1 MMRRPRSSTTCSLL
15 AGAVGLLVAMLALSP
30 VAAQSTGEKFARL
43 PIRSDGPKSLD
54 PAKGST
60 SYDNQ
65 VVCQIYETLLQYK
78 YLVRPDSV
86 TSYEDVSE
94 PLLLAEM
101 PKVSDEADGKQ
112 VWKFKLRDDVFFH
125 DDACFPGGKGRK
137 LATDDVFYSWKRLAD
152 PKYEYENYWLL
163 QDTILG
169 LDEFKEKF
177 ATRQPSKSEPNPPP
191 PPPFDYAAP
200 VEGFRK
206 VSDTE
211 FEVILK
217 KSVVRFGW
225 VISMF
230 QTSIVARE
238 AVEKYGDTLGKHP
251 VGTGPFILKNESDWK
266 PGQNMILHRNPN
278 YRTELYPSEATPKE
292 KEQGL
297 LASAGQKLP
306 LLDRIELTF
315 YTPDPV
321 MWQDFQDRKI
331 ALVQVP
337 AEYFEKAF
345 VKRTK
350 RLTKE
355 YSDNGIQAEAVPLLD
370 FIFRGFNMED
380 PILGGYDEKRTKI
393 RQAIS
398 LAVDLDEHND
408 TFYNGINVVYDGPIP
423 PPLDGFPKN
432 GKAPNSF
439 RGPNLRKARELLA
452 EAGYPEGRGL
462 PEIEY
467 YTSKG
472 SNQAEQTQAEIRQL
486 ARIGIRL
493 NPKMVDFSELIEAIN
508 QKKAQMFGFAWG
520 SDYPDPENN
529 LALFYSRN
537 KAPGANHYNYDRPE
551 FDKLYEQII
560 VMKPG
565 PERTRI
571 IEQMRDMVIAD
582 VPFVGS
588 MARTRFY
595 LAHPFLKNF
604 KPSEDFYN
612 WFKYLDVDASA
623 PR

>member
-1 MMRRPRSSTTCSLL
+1 MLNRTRVLVL
-15 AGAVGLLVAMLALSP
+15 AAASALASFLSAATP
-30 VAAQSTGEKFARL
+30 AAAQSAEKFARL
-43 PIRSDGPKSLD
+43 PIRADGPKSLD

-60 SYDNQ
+60 TYDNQ
-65 VVCQIYETLLQYK
+65 VICQIYETLLQIK
-78 YLVRPDSV
+78 YLVRPEAV
-86 TSYEDVSE
+86 KSYDEISE
-94 PLLLAEM
+94 PLLCAEM
-101 PKVSDEADGKQ
+101 PKVTDGPGGTQ
-112 VWKFKLRDDVFFH
+112 VWKFKLRDDVYFH
-125 DDACFPGGKGRK
+125 DDPCFPGGKGRR
-137 LATDDVFYSWKRLAD
+137 LVSEDVFFSWKRLAD
-152 PKYEYENYWLL
+152 PQYEYENYWLI

-169 LDEFKEKF
+169 LDEYKESQAELVK
-177 ATRQPSKSEPNPPP
+177 QGK
-191 PPPFDYAAP
+191 PFDYAAP
-200 VEGFRK
+200 VEGFRRI
-206 VSDTE
+206 SDTE
-211 FEVILK
+211 FEVVLK
-217 KSVVRFGW
+217 KPVVRFGW

-251 VGTGPFILKNESDWK
+251 VGTGPFILKDESDWK
-266 PGQNMILHRNPN
+266 PGQNMILHRNPG

-292 KEQGL
+292 KEQGF
-297 LASAGQKLP
+297 LAAAGKKLP
-306 LLDRIELTF
+306 FLDRIELIF

-331 ALVQVP
+331 AYTQVP

-345 VKRTK
+345 VKRTQK
-350 RLTKE
+350 LNKE
-355 YSDNGIQAEAVPLLD
+355 FADKGIQAEAVPLLD

-380 PILGGYDEKRTKI
+380 PLLGGYDEKRTKL
-393 RQAIS
+393 RQAIA
-398 LAVDLDEHND
+398 LAFDQEEQND
-408 TFYNGINVVYDGPIP
+408 TFYNGINIVYDGPIP

-432 GKAPNSF
+432 GKVEGAF
-439 RGPNLRKARELLA
+439 RGPNLRKARQFLA
-452 EAGYPEGRGL
+452 EAGYPEGKGL
-462 PEIEY
+462 PEIDY

-472 SNQAEQTQAEIRQL
+472 GNQAEQTQAEIRQL
-486 ARIGIRL
+486 ARIGVKL

-520 SDYPDPENN
+520 TDYPDPENN
-529 LALFYSRN
+529 LALFYSKN

-565 PERTRI
+565 PERTKI
-571 IEQMRDMVIAD
+571 IEQMRDMVIRD

-595 LAHPFLKNF
+595 LAHPYLKNF

-612 WFKYLDVDASA
+612 WFKYLDIDASA

>member
-1 MMRRPRSSTTCSLL
+1 MIASPCVRSVLVALVGCALFVFGAAA
-15 AGAVGLLVAMLALSP
+15 AGASQPGGGG
-30 VAAQSTGEKFARL
+30 GEKFARL
-43 PIRSDGPKSLD
+43 PIRADGPKSLD

-60 SYDNQ
+60 TYDNQ
-65 VVCQIYETLLQYK
+65 VICQIYETLLQIK
-78 YLVRPDSV
+78 YLVRPESV
-86 TSYEDVSE
+86 KSYDEISE
-94 PLLLAEM
+94 PLLCAEM
-101 PKVSDEADGKQ
+101 PAVTDQPDGTQ
-112 VWKFKLRDDVFFH
+112 IWKFKLRDDVFFH
-125 DDACFPGGKGRK
+125 DDPCFPGGKGRK
-137 LATDDVFYSWKRLAD
+137 LVSDDVFFSWKRLAD
-152 PKYEYENYWLL
+152 PQYEYENYWLI

-169 LDEFKEKF
+169 LDEYKESQAALVK
-177 ATRQPSKSEPNPPP
+177 AGK
-191 PPPFDYAAP
+191 PFDYAAP

-211 FEVILK
+211 FEVVLK
-217 KSVVRFGW
+217 KPVVRFGW

-238 AVEKYGDTLGKHP
+238 AVERYGDTLGKHP

-266 PGQNMILHRNPN
+266 PGQNMILHRNPT
-278 YRTELYPSEATPKE
+278 YRTELYPDEATAKE

-297 LASAGQKLP
+297 LAAAGKKLP
-306 LLDRIELTF
+306 FLDRIELVF

-331 ALVQVP
+331 AYTQVP

-345 VKRTK
+345 VKRTQK
-350 RLTKE
+350 LNSE
-355 YSDNGIQAEAVPLLD
+355 YAGKGIQAEAVPLLD

-380 PILGGYDEKRTKI
+380 PLLGGYDEKRTKL
-393 RQAIS
+393 RQAIA
-398 LAVDLDEHND
+398 LAFDPDEQND
-408 TFYNGINVVYDGPIP
+408 VFYNGINIVYDGPIP

-432 GKAPNSF
+432 GKVEGAF
-439 RGPNLRKARELLA
+439 RGPNLRKARQLLA
-452 EAGYPEGRGL
+452 EAGYPEGKGL

-472 SNQAEQTQAEIRQL
+472 GNQAEQTQAEIRML
-486 ARIGIRL
+486 ARIGVKL
-493 NPKMVDFSELIEAIN
+493 NPKLVDFSELIEAIN

-520 SDYPDPENN
+520 TDYPDPENN
-529 LALFYSRN
+529 LALFYSKN

-551 FDKLYEQII
+551 FDKKYEQII

-565 PERTRI
+565 PERTKI
-571 IEQMRDMVIAD
+571 IEEMRDMVIRD

-612 WFKYLDVDASA
+612 WFKYLDVEAA
-623 PR
+623 K

>member
-1 MMRRPRSSTTCSLL
+1 
-15 AGAVGLLVAMLALSP
+15 
-30 VAAQSTGEKFARL
+30 
-43 PIRSDGPKSLD
+43 
-54 PAKGST
+54 
-60 SYDNQ
+60 
-65 VVCQIYETLLQYK
+65 
-78 YLVRPDSV
+78 
-86 TSYEDVSE
+86 
-94 PLLLAEM
+94 
-101 PKVSDEADGKQ
+101 
-112 VWKFKLRDDVFFH
+112 
-125 DDACFPGGKGRK
+125 
-137 LATDDVFYSWKRLAD
+137 
-152 PKYEYENYWLL
+152 
-163 QDTILG
+163 
-169 LDEFKEKF
+169 
-177 ATRQPSKSEPNPPP
+177 
-191 PPPFDYAAP
+191 
-200 VEGFRK
+200 
-206 VSDTE
+206 
-211 FEVILK
+211 
-217 KSVVRFGW
+217 
-225 VISMF
+225 MF

-278 YRTELYPSEATPKE
+278 YRTELYPGEATPKE

-297 LASAGQKLP
+297 LAAAGQKLP
-306 LLDRIELTF
+306 FLDRIELVF

-331 ALVQVP
+331 FYTQVP

-350 RLTKE
+350 KLNKE
-355 YSDNGIQAEAVPLLD
+355 YTDLGIQSEPVFLLD

-380 PILGGYDEKRTKI
+380 PLLGGYDEKRTKL
-393 RQAIS
+393 RQAIA
-398 LAVDLDEHND
+398 LAFDQEEQND
-408 TFYNGINVVYDGPIP
+408 TFYNGINIIYDGPIP

-432 GKAPNSF
+432 GNAPNAL

-462 PEIEY
+462 PEIDY

-472 SNQAEQTQAEIRQL
+472 GNQAEQTQAEIRQL
-486 ARIGIRL
+486 AKIGVKL

-508 QKKAQMFGFAWG
+508 DKKAQMFGFAWG
-520 SDYPDPENN
+520 TDYPDPENN
-529 LALFYSRN
+529 LALFYSKN

-565 PERTRI
+565 PERTKI

>member
-1 MMRRPRSSTTCSLL
+1 MVRQTRWGVQRVL
-15 AGAVGLLVAMLALSP
+15 AALAVGLLAVGLCADAR
-30 VAAQSTGEKFARL
+30 AQSSAEKVAKL

-60 SYDNQ
+60 TYDNQ

-78 YLVRPDSV
+78 YLVRPESV

-101 PKVSDEADGKQ
+101 PKVSDGADGQQ

-125 DDACFPGGKGRK
+125 DDPCFPGGKGRK
-137 LATDDVFYSWKRLAD
+137 LVSDDVFYSWRRLAD
-152 PKYEYENYWLL
+152 PQYEYENYWLI

-169 LDEFKEKF
+169 LDEYKE
-177 ATRQPSKSEPNPPP
+177 AQSELVKSGK
-191 PPPFDYAAP
+191 PFDYAAP
-200 VEGFRK
+200 VAGFRK
-206 VSDTE
+206 ISDTE

-217 KSVVRFGW
+217 KPVVRFGW

-238 AVEKYGDTLGKHP
+238 AVERYGDTLGKHP
-251 VGTGPFILKNESDWK
+251 VGTGPFILRNEGDWK
-266 PGQNMILHRNPN
+266 PGQSMVLHRNPN
-278 YRTELYPSEATPKE
+278 FRDEFYPSEATPRE

-297 LASAGQKLP
+297 LAAAGQKLP
-306 LLDRIELTF
+306 LLDRLELTF

-331 ALVQVP
+331 AYVQVP

-355 YSDNGIQAEAVPLLD
+355 YTDKGIQAEAVPLLD

-432 GKAPNSF
+432 GKAPISF

-508 QKKAQMFGFAWG
+508 QKKGQMFGFAWG

-529 LALFYSRN
+529 LALFYSKN

-560 VMKPG
+560 VMMPG
-565 PERTRI
+565 TERTKI
-571 IEQMRDMVIAD
+571 IEQMRDMIIAD

>member
-1 MMRRPRSSTTCSLL
+1 MSNRAALLTHIGSLIL
-15 AGAVGLLVAMLALSP
+15 AIAACMLSLASP
-30 VAAQSTGEKFARL
+30 AAAQSSAEKFARF
-43 PIRSDGPKSLD
+43 PIRADGPKSLD

-60 SYDNQ
+60 TYDNH
-65 VVCQIYETLLQYK
+65 VICQMYETLLQYK
-78 YLVRPDSV
+78 YLVRPEAV
-86 TSYEDVSE
+86 RSYEEVCE
-94 PLLLAEM
+94 PLLLVEM
-101 PKVSDEADGKQ
+101 PKVTDEADGTQ
-112 VWKFKLRDDVFFH
+112 VWKFKLRDDVYFH

-137 LATDDVFYSWKRLAD
+137 LVSDDVFYSWKRLAD
-152 PKYEYENYWLL
+152 PAYEYENYWLI

-169 LDEFKEKF
+169 LDEYKDSQSALVK
-177 ATRQPSKSEPNPPP
+177 QGK
-191 PPPFDYAAP
+191 PFDYAAP

-217 KSVVRFGW
+217 KPVVRFGW

-230 QTSIVARE
+230 QTSVVARE

-251 VGTGPFILKNESDWK
+251 VGTGPFILTREEDWK
-266 PGQNMILHRNPN
+266 PGQNMILHRNPAF
-278 YRTELYPSEATPKE
+278 RTELYPTEATPAE

-297 LASAGQKLP
+297 LAPAGQKLP
-306 LLDRIELTF
+306 FLDRIELVF

-321 MWQDFQDRKI
+321 MWQDFQDRKL
-331 ALVQVP
+331 AFTQVP

-350 RLTKE
+350 KLNSEFADK
-355 YSDNGIQAEAVPLLD
+355 GIQSEPVFLLD

-380 PILGGYDEKRTKI
+380 PLLGGYDEKRTKL
-393 RQAIS
+393 RQAIA
-398 LAVDLDEHND
+398 LAFDNDEQND
-408 TFYNGINVVYDGPIP
+408 MFYNGINIVYDGPIP
-423 PPLDGFPKN
+423 PPLDGYPKN
-432 GKAPNSF
+432 GRAPNSF
-439 RGPNLRKARELLA
+439 RGPNLRKARQLMV

-462 PEIEY
+462 PEIDY

-472 SNQAEQTQAEIRQL
+472 GNQAEQTQAEIRQL
-486 ARIGIRL
+486 AKIGVRL

-520 SDYPDPENN
+520 TDYPDPENN
-529 LALFYSRN
+529 LALFYSKN

-565 PERTRI
+565 PERTKI
-571 IEQMRDMVIAD
+571 IEEMRDMVIAD

-612 WFKYLDVDASA
+612 WFKYLDVDAAMS
-623 PR
+623 R

>member
-1 MMRRPRSSTTCSLL
+1 MVRGWRALL
-15 AGAVGLLVAMLALSP
+15 GVLTAMCIPAAALAVAEQP
-30 VAAQSTGEKFARL
+30 AAEKFARL
-43 PIRSDGPKSLD
+43 PIRADGPKSLD

-60 SYDNQ
+60 TYDNQ
-65 VVCQIYETLLQYK
+65 VICQIYETLLQIK
-78 YLVRPDSV
+78 YLVRPESV
-86 TSYEDVSE
+86 KSYDEVSE
-94 PLLLAEM
+94 PLLCAAM
-101 PKVSDEADGKQ
+101 PTVTDQPDGTQ
-112 VWKFKLRDDVFFH
+112 VWRFKLRDDVYFH
-125 DDACFPGGKGRK
+125 DDPCFPGGKGRR
-137 LATDDVFYSWKRLAD
+137 LVSDDVFYSWKRLAD
-152 PKYEYENYWLL
+152 PKYEYENYWLI

-169 LDEFKEKF
+169 LDEFKDKF
-177 ATRQPSKSEPNPPP
+177 ATRRPTKDDPNPAP
-191 PPPFDYAAP
+191 PPPFDYNEP

-206 VSDTE
+206 ISDTE
-211 FEVILK
+211 FEVVLK
-217 KSVVRFGW
+217 KPVVRFGW

-266 PGQNMILHRNPN
+266 PGQNMVLHRNPN
-278 YRTELYPSEATPKE
+278 FRTELYPSEATPEE

-297 LASAGQKLP
+297 LAAAGKKLP
-306 LLDRIELTF
+306 FLDRIELVF

-331 ALVQVP
+331 AYTQVP

-345 VKRTK
+345 VKRTQK
-350 RLTKE
+350 LNKE
-355 YSDNGIQAEAVPLLD
+355 YADRGIQSEPVPLLD

-380 PILGGYDEKRTKI
+380 PILGGYDEKRTKL
-393 RQAIS
+393 RQAIA
-398 LAVDLDEHND
+398 LAFDHEEQND
-408 TFYNGINVVYDGPIP
+408 TFYNGINIVYDGPIP
-423 PPLDGFPKN
+423 PPLDGYPKN
-432 GKAPNSF
+432 GKADGAF
-439 RGPNLRKARELLA
+439 RGPNLRKARQLLE
-452 EAGYPEGRGL
+452 EAGYPGGQGL

-472 SNQAEQTQAEIRQL
+472 GNQAEQTQAEIRQL
-486 ARIGIRL
+486 ARIGVKL

-520 SDYPDPENN
+520 TDYPDPENN
-529 LALFYSRN
+529 LALFYSKN

-565 PERTRI
+565 PERTKI
-571 IEQMRDMVIAD
+571 IEQMRDMVIRD

-612 WFKYLDVDASA
+612 WFKYLDVEAA
-623 PR
+623 K